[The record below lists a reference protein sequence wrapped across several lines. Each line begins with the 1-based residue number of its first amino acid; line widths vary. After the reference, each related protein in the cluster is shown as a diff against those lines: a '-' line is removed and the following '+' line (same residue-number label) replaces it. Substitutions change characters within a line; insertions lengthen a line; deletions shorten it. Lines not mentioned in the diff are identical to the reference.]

1 MSEKAKKQYDVVIL
15 GGGPAGLS
23 AAIYAARGN
32 AKTAIIDIS
41 MFGGQPSNYLELEN
55 YPALGK
61 IGGYD
66 MMEKFEEHA
75 DMFNVDK
82 YPMQEIDKIDLQP
95 TIKTIETKEA
105 IFETKTVIIATG
117 AQAKKLGIPGEQEF
131 IGRGVSYCAVCDAF
145 FFRGKDVAV
154 LGSGNYA
161 FHEAEYLKNV
171 AGRVTLLTNGEN
183 NGEISSFEV
192 IDTKISH
199 LEGADRIE
207 SVVFEDG
214 NKLSIDGLFVA
225 QGFAGA
231 SELANKLGVM
241 CENGNIIADQNGYTN
256 LPGCFAA
263 GDCIG
268 GILQVST
275 AVGEGAKAALS
286 AIKYI
291 RSK

>member
-1 MSEKAKKQYDVVIL
+1 MYDVLII
-15 GGGPAGLS
+15 GSGPAGLS
-23 AAIYAARGN
+23 AAIYAKRANLSVLVVGKDGG
-32 AKTAIIDIS
+32 ALEKAEKIDNY
-41 MFGGQPSNYLELEN
+41 FGLEENLSGPELLEIGIKQAT
-55 YPALGK
+55 ALGAEVIK
-61 IGGYD
+61 AEVLGAEWTGNYAIDTTVGR
-66 MMEKFEEHA
+66 FEGKA
-75 DMFNVDK
+75 LIFAMGNSRKKPNVK
-82 YPMQEIDKIDLQP
+82 G
-95 TIKTIETKEA
+95 IED
-105 IFETKTVIIATG
+105 FE
-117 AQAKKLGIPGEQEF
+117 
-131 IGRGVSYCAVCDAF
+131 GRGVSYCAVCDAF

>member
-1 MSEKAKKQYDVVIL
+1 MYDVLII
-15 GGGPAGLS
+15 GSGPAGLS
-23 AAIYAARGN
+23 AAIYAKRANLSVLVVGKDGG
-32 AKTAIIDIS
+32 ALEKAEKID
-41 MFGGQPSNYLELEN
+41 NYLGLEKILSGPELLEIGIKQAATLGAEVIKAEVLGVEWTGN
-55 YPALGK
+55 YAIDTTVGRFEGKALIFAMGNSRK
-61 IGGYD
+61 KPNVKGIED
-66 MMEKFEEHA
+66 FE
-75 DMFNVDK
+75 
-82 YPMQEIDKIDLQP
+82 
-95 TIKTIETKEA
+95 
-105 IFETKTVIIATG
+105 
-117 AQAKKLGIPGEQEF
+117 
-131 IGRGVSYCAVCDAF
+131 GRGVSYCAVCDAF

>member
-1 MSEKAKKQYDVVIL
+1 MYDVLII
-15 GGGPAGLS
+15 GSGPAGLS
-23 AAIYAARGN
+23 AAIYAKRANLSVLVVGKDGG
-32 AKTAIIDIS
+32 ALEKAEKID
-41 MFGGQPSNYLELEN
+41 NYLGLEKILSGPELLEIGIKQAATLGAEVIKAEVLGVEWTGN
-55 YPALGK
+55 YAIDTTVGRFEGKALIFAMGNSRK
-61 IGGYD
+61 KPNVKGIED
-66 MMEKFEEHA
+66 FE
-75 DMFNVDK
+75 
-82 YPMQEIDKIDLQP
+82 
-95 TIKTIETKEA
+95 
-105 IFETKTVIIATG
+105 
-117 AQAKKLGIPGEQEF
+117 
-131 IGRGVSYCAVCDAF
+131 GRGVSYCAVCDAF

-207 SVVFEDG
+207 SIVFEDG

>member
-1 MSEKAKKQYDVVIL
+1 MYDVLII
-15 GGGPAGLS
+15 GSGPAGLS
-23 AAIYAARGN
+23 AAIYAKRANLSVLVVGKDGG
-32 AKTAIIDIS
+32 ALEKAEKIDNY
-41 MFGGQPSNYLELEN
+41 FGLEENLSGPELLEIGIKQAT
-55 YPALGK
+55 ALGAEVIK
-61 IGGYD
+61 AEVLGAEWTGNYAIDTTVGR
-66 MMEKFEEHA
+66 FEGKA
-75 DMFNVDK
+75 LIFAMGNSRKKPNVK
-82 YPMQEIDKIDLQP
+82 G
-95 TIKTIETKEA
+95 IED
-105 IFETKTVIIATG
+105 FE
-117 AQAKKLGIPGEQEF
+117 
-131 IGRGVSYCAVCDAF
+131 GRGVSYCAVCDAF

-256 LPGCFAA
+256 LPGCFAT

>member
-1 MSEKAKKQYDVVIL
+1 MYDVLII
-15 GGGPAGLS
+15 GSGPAGLS
-23 AAIYAARGN
+23 AAIYAKRANLSVLVVGKDGG
-32 AKTAIIDIS
+32 ALEKAEKIDNY
-41 MFGGQPSNYLELEN
+41 FGLEENLSGPELLEIGVKQAT
-55 YPALGK
+55 ALGAEVIK
-61 IGGYD
+61 AEVLGVEWTGNYAIDTTAGR
-66 MMEKFEEHA
+66 FEGKA
-75 DMFNVDK
+75 LIFAMGNSRKKPNVK
-82 YPMQEIDKIDLQP
+82 G
-95 TIKTIETKEA
+95 IEE
-105 IFETKTVIIATG
+105 FE
-117 AQAKKLGIPGEQEF
+117 
-131 IGRGVSYCAVCDAF
+131 GRGVSYCAVCDAF
-145 FFRGKDVAV
+145 FFRGKAVAV

-192 IDTKISH
+192 IDTKITH